1 MLAEQKKLITMAEYD
16 VFLGQPENEDRLFEL
31 INGEIVE
38 KVTNEEHA
46 IIASQVHGEL
56 YVFLKTNPLG
66 RLKIE
71 ARHRLP
77 ADEHN
82 DRIPDISFTREEN
95 LQPVVS
101 KGAIMQ
107 MPDLAIEIKPPR
119 DSYTRMRE
127 KAAYYLANG
136 VQMVWLIFPE
146 KRFVEVHHAEA
157 DIEVLTLT
165 DDDVIGG
172 GSLLPGFTLSLQD
185 VFKR

>member
-1 MLAEQKKLITMAEYD
+1 MLAEQKKLINVAEFEA
-16 VFLGQPENEDRLFEL
+16 FLDQPENEERLFEL

-46 IIASQVHGEL
+46 VIASQVHGEL
-56 YVFLKTNPLG
+56 YMFLKANPLG

-82 DRIPDISFTREEN
+82 DRIPDISFTREEH
-95 LQPVVS
+95 LQPIVS

-107 MPDLAIEIKPPR
+107 MPDLAIEIKSPR
-119 DSYTRMRE
+119 DSYTKMRE
-127 KAAYYLANG
+127 KAAYYLASG
-136 VQMVWLIFPE
+136 VQTVWLIFPE

-157 DIEVLTLT
+157 DIELLTLT
-165 DDDVIGG
+165 DEDIIDGG
-172 GSLLPGFTLSLQD
+172 ALLPGFKLPLHD
-185 VFKR
+185 IFKS